1 MSLLRL
7 LLLLRGSSESS
18 VFGSPRPQKAAGKF
32 FIRQVASMLLLVVQ
46 GLLHGRVTDDVAG
59 DDGIDAGDLAPAR
72 PGNVTRANF
81 SG

>member
-1 MSLLRL
+1 ML
-7 LLLLRGSSESS
+7 
-18 VFGSPRPQKAAGKF
+18 
-32 FIRQVASMLLLVVQ
+32 ASMLSLVVQ
-46 GLLHGRVTDDVAG
+46 GSLHDMGIDDVAG